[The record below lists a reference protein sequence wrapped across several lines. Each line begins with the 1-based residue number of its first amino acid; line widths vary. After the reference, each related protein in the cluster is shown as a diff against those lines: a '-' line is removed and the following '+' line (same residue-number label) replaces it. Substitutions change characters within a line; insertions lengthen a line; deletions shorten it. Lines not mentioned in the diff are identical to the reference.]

1 MLQLVKIII
10 NILKIKIGY
19 LMLARGMQKAALGA
33 ALLLITSAKCCGDGQ
48 ALAMIFHFM
57 YKPLQGGRLPRKGIY
72 GLCRVFHR
80 LCGLGRNSGYLLN

>member
-10 NILKIKIGY
+10 NISRLKIDRLI
-19 LMLARGMQKAALGA
+19 LARAMQKAALGA

-57 YKPLQGGRLPRKGIY
+57 YKPLQGGRLP
-72 GLCRVFHR
+72 
-80 LCGLGRNSGYLLN
+80 